1 MGGKKEDTIKEAHYI
16 YLCILYILFGQI
28 CFLSLPEA
36 ELEKNNQ
43 TFWCATSVLFFGNWK
58 TPNISSWNSWRENVL
73 RRGNLLKV
81 LAITHNYMNT
91 GRNTKEEDERF
102 ILQVTQFFFSISLI
116 EINQNKQF
124 LLVSCGCKSEINPF
138 FLPPH
143 PQVGKCNS
151 TGLWQIIIHHLQQL
165 APFWPRLDF
174 YKRRKLPLVYATGLS
189 LNYVHDDFH
198 CKGNIFK
205 WVSLSMRSAQHLHS
219 LAG

>member
-1 MGGKKEDTIKEAHYI
+1 M
-16 YLCILYILFGQI
+16 
-28 CFLSLPEA
+28 
-36 ELEKNNQ
+36 
-43 TFWCATSVLFFGNWK
+43 LFFGNWK
-58 TPNISSWNSWRENVL
+58 TPNIRSWNSWRENVL

-81 LAITHNYMNT
+81 LAITHNYMITAQYQRRGWGIYTSSDSVFLFN
-91 GRNTKEEDERF
+91 
-102 ILQVTQFFFSISLI
+102 ISHWNKS
-116 EINQNKQF
+116 EKKQF
-124 LLVSCGCKSEINPF
+124 LLVSCGCKSEINSIV
-138 FLPPH
+138 LPPH